1 MATTSTL
8 STTLPFQVGREV
20 AAPAGGSDSAA
31 PVNSWEDGPIA
42 WQNRAAGHGYRG
54 EEFGG
59 SGRDQHHHHH
69 HQGWSDH
76 MLASSKQVLRRLA
89 SMNTQYR
96 MKKVDADSHVLET
109 YHDSF
114 LYGRVPFPLKIRATI
129 RGGIIGY
136 IWHILEFFAALLSG
150 VFYVYSTYHSH
161 NKPISQAQNIISIA
175 FVVDYILRIYSAPVR
190 LLYVFSFW
198 GLIDLVSAIPIVLI
212 FRWVQAYR
220 ESCIDYPPFTI
231 FAHY

>member
-1 MATTSTL
+1 MGEQTLCDCRSKRESQISSDFAQTQLREKEEEEEIYQASPQDAEMATTSTL
-8 STTLPFQVGREV
+8 STTLPIRVGREA

-42 WQNRAAGHGYRG
+42 WQNRAAGHGYRV

-59 SGRDQHHHHH
+59 SGQDQHHHHH
-69 HQGWSDH
+69 HRHQEWSDH

-96 MKKVDADSHVLET
+96 MKKVDADSHVFET

-114 LYGRVPFPLKIRATI
+114 LYGRVPFPLKIRASI

-136 IWHILEFFAALLSG
+136 IWHIVCTFMTTLPPLPLPPH
-150 VFYVYSTYHSH
+150 VFL
-161 NKPISQAQNIISIA
+161 A
-175 FVVDYILRIYSAPVR
+175 ILR
-190 LLYVFSFW
+190 
-198 GLIDLVSAIPIVLI
+198 LVVCVHRAWNL
-212 FRWVQAYR
+212 
-220 ESCIDYPPFTI
+220 
-231 FAHY
+231 